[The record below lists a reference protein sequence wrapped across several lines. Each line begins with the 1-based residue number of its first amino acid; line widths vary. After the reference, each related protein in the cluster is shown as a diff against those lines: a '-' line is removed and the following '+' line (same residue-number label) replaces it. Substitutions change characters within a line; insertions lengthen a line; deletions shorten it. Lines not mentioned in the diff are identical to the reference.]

1 MTSIKKK
8 LSRYISISISILLV
22 SILLITDIAVDSWID
37 VEFDRAMT
45 NKANLLTTLISEDS
59 DEIHGIEFDFA
70 DEFMPEFS
78 GNNDPEYFQLW
89 LDNKVFERS
98 KTLALFDI
106 NDLPRTTVKLN
117 QSVIID
123 ITLPDGRSGRMYF
136 TKFKPQIDTDD
147 REGLVDLLQ
156 VVQNQKTM
164 ELAYAVSNEGL
175 NQILWFVDIIFILT
189 SLAAVFAVRLIVF
202 KVVDRGLKP
211 IEQLNNELQKI
222 NLNSEISAINTA
234 NLPDE
239 LIVIANGINHFIREN
254 KNLYSR
260 EKRITSDIA
269 HELKTPI
276 AELLNLS
283 EVAIKFPH
291 EKQLSDN
298 FKVDVLNITERL
310 RNIVN
315 SILLLQKST
324 NSIKLAKQKIELK
337 QLINNVIKIENKA
350 KRTINFTLDKSCE
363 SIQANEFALT
373 TILCNLVNNAL
384 FYSPDNTPIT
394 ISVN

>member
-156 VVQNQKTM
+156 VC
-164 ELAYAVSNEGL
+164 LLY
-175 NQILWFVDIIFILT
+175 T
-189 SLAAVFAVRLIVF
+189 SPSPR
-202 KVVDRGLKP
+202 DRG
-211 IEQLNNELQKI
+211 
-222 NLNSEISAINTA
+222 
-234 NLPDE
+234 
-239 LIVIANGINHFIREN
+239 
-254 KNLYSR
+254 
-260 EKRITSDIA
+260 
-269 HELKTPI
+269 
-276 AELLNLS
+276 
-283 EVAIKFPH
+283 
-291 EKQLSDN
+291 
-298 FKVDVLNITERL
+298 
-310 RNIVN
+310 
-315 SILLLQKST
+315 
-324 NSIKLAKQKIELK
+324 
-337 QLINNVIKIENKA
+337 
-350 KRTINFTLDKSCE
+350 
-363 SIQANEFALT
+363 
-373 TILCNLVNNAL
+373 
-384 FYSPDNTPIT
+384 
-394 ISVN
+394 